1 VGEIIKD
8 HMGIIKI
15 EKLKWMYK
23 SFSHGENVEMIYCGA
38 ELKKDLTP
46 FKKATSRDVYECN
59 VKSKIQ

>member
-1 VGEIIKD
+1 
-8 HMGIIKI
+8 MGIIKI